1 MSEGGPVLGTDIER
15 IETETED
22 LVNKVYETV
31 EKRKGCFSTLTVEG
45 G

>member
-22 LVNKVYETV
+22 LVNKMYETV
-31 EKRKGCFSTLTVEG
+31 HKRKGCFSTLTVEG